1 MVSSKPPGVRGL
13 LMDLVT
19 MVWLFIKKR
28 QRTDIFKSDV
38 RSIALPV

>member
-1 MVSSKPPGVRGL
+1 MVSSKPPRVRGL

-28 QRTDIFKSDV
+28 QRIDISKGDV
-38 RSIALPV
+38 RSIELPV